1 MTPFAVEQVWHA
13 GRPIP
18 VVAEKGSTLGLLV
31 EATIRRITAAATSP
45 IGCPCCRCSIP
56 IRRIADLHCAT
67 VAVGHSDV
75 EEFRTLSRIYCA
87 RCAPDPDTSED
98 TAGCEHGAMALRFRV
113 RVPPTAHRPKAGCRT
128 RAAKFL
134 LRAYAR

>member
-13 GRPIP
+13 GRPVP

-87 RCAPDPDTSED
+87 RCAPDPDTAED

-113 RVPPTAHRPKAGCRT
+113 RVPPTTQRPKA
-128 RAAKFL
+128 A
-134 LRAYAR
+134 